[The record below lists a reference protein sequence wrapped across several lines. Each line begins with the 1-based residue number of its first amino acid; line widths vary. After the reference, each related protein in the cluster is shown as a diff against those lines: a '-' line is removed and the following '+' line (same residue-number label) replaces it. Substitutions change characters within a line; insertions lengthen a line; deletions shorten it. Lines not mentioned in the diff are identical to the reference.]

1 MGFGSTIPSNRKSKN
16 HETSRSLILV
26 SILFLTACAQNPAIK
41 QVNSIDFKHL
51 LKNSPGT
58 LLDVR
63 TLGEYKNGH
72 IADAGQL
79 NYYAL
84 DFKQKLLLLPKDQP
98 IYLYCNTGYR
108 SQRAA
113 EILVE
118 NGYANVYNLEHG
130 IMEWNLQNMPVIIEP
145 DARPDTENKMEP
157 DEFTALIHSGQMVFI
172 DFYAPWC
179 APCRKMM
186 PMMDSLKTEYQ
197 GRVTIIKI
205 NVDASKKLAKELGI
219 MGVPYLVLYHKGVP
233 YFSHNGLISRDELK
247 KLLENSL
254 NKNSNN
260 QGLKK

>member
-1 MGFGSTIPSNRKSKN
+1 MKQLT
-16 HETSRSLILV
+16 TLILA

-79 NYYAL
+79 SYYAL

-118 NGYANVYNLEHG
+118 NGYTNVYNLEHG
-130 IMEWNLQNMPVIIEP
+130 IMEWNLQNLPVVVEP
-145 DARPDTENKMEP
+145 DAKPDTKNKMEP
-157 DEFTALIHSGQMVFI
+157 DEYNALIQSGQLVFV
-172 DFYAPWC
+172 DFFAPWC
-179 APCRKMM
+179 APCRKMI
-186 PMMDSLKTEYQ
+186 PMMDSLKKEYQ

-219 MGVPYLVLYHKGVP
+219 MGVPYLVFYHKGVQK
-233 YFSHNGLISRDELK
+233 FSHNGLIKRVELE
-247 KLLENSL
+247 KLLENTITI
-254 NKNSNN
+254 NVNN
-260 QGLKK
+260 QDVKK